1 MGKHCEQKCPAGTY
15 GYGCRQICDCLNNST
30 CDYITGTCYCN
41 PGWKGARCDQAG
53 VIIVGNLNSLSRT
66 SAAVPA
72 DSYQI
77 GAIAG
82 IIILVLVVLFLL
94 ALFIIY
100 RQKQK
105 GKETNMPAVSYTPAM
120 RVINTDYT
128 ISETIPHNNGGNA
141 NSHYFSNPS
150 YHSLTQ
156 CSTNANNMDRMT
168 LAKSTNNQ
176 LFLNLKNVDQGKR
189 GPLVDYTGTLPADW
203 KHGGYLN
210 ELGAFGIDR
219 TIGKSLKD
227 LVKNSEY
234 NLSNCS
240 LSSSENPYATI
251 KDPPALTPKNSEC
264 GYVEMKSPARRD
276 SAYAEINNSASAN
289 KNVYEIEPTVSIV
302 QGAFNNNG
310 PFSQDLYDLPKN
322 SHIPSHYDLLP
333 VRDSPVSSEKDDS
346 SE

>member
-1 MGKHCEQKCPAGTY
+1 
-15 GYGCRQICDCLNNST
+15 
-30 CDYITGTCYCN
+30 
-41 PGWKGARCDQAG
+41 
-53 VIIVGNLNSLSRT
+53 
-66 SAAVPA
+66 
-72 DSYQI
+72 
-77 GAIAG
+77 
-82 IIILVLVVLFLL
+82 
-94 ALFIIY
+94 
-100 RQKQK
+100 
-105 GKETNMPAVSYTPAM
+105 M
-120 RVINTDYT
+120 RVINADYT
-128 ISETIPHNNGGNA
+128 VSETIPHNNGGNA

-150 YHSLTQ
+150 YHTLTQ
-156 CSTNANNMDRMT
+156 RSTNTNNVDRMT

-251 KDPPALTPKNSEC
+251 KDPPALTSKNSEC

-276 SAYAEINNSASAN
+276 SAYAEISNSASTN

-302 QGAFNNNG
+302 QGAFKNG
-310 PFSQDLYDLPKN
+310 PLSQDLYDLPKN